1 MEISMSKLA
10 TGLLVVTSLAVS
22 GTASGQAVYS
32 GRDGALIGFPS
43 SGQAPVY
50 AQPPLAIPPPQT
62 PEPIRS
68 FGSGA
73 FDANTATYGQR
84 CSQAPVRPDIRA
96 SGTRYC
102 Y

>member
-1 MEISMSKLA
+1 MWKL
-10 TGLLVVTSLAVS
+10 TMGLLAVVSIALS

-32 GRDGALIGFPS
+32 GSDGALIGFPS

-50 AQPPLAIPPPQT
+50 AQPPLANPPPQT
-62 PEPIRS
+62 PEPIRN
-68 FGSGA
+68 FRSGA
-73 FDANTATYGQR
+73 FDANTVTYGQR
-84 CSQAPVRPDIRA
+84 CSQAPIRPDIRA